1 MLETRSPLG
10 EVPRGETIVSNRGL
24 ERVQV
29 VVERGDGSRV
39 IRLPAPRWAVSVAV
53 GVLGLVL
60 VAGGAWYRDYASL
73 SQQRAAFTALQTR
86 LVEQQKVF
94 DSFQERV
101 ARIRGEVDSWQV
113 LHDRIWQPFGPDT
126 GTERRSSAAIGGRSD
141 AALSAQEDSATGTT
155 EEMERLAA
163 VVGSESQSLR
173 ALERYLAKAGRRA
186 GGAPDTLAG
195 ARTRE
200 LRVRPPHLAVAGRAV
215 EAHSGLDIGVPRGTP
230 VVAPAPGIVIYAGE
244 HAEYGVTLVI
254 DHGNDIKTLY
264 GHLTRVGV
272 APSRRSSADRSSP
285 FTGNTGRSS
294 GPHLHYEI
302 QVKGWPSIHAR
313 TSGTRR
319 AGAR

>member
-53 GVLGLVL
+53 GALGLVL

-73 SQQRAAFTALQTR
+73 KSQRAAFTALQTR

-101 ARIRGEVDSWQV
+101 ARIRGEIDSWQP

-126 GTERRSSAAIGGRSD
+126 GTERRSSAIGGRSD
-141 AALSAQEDSATGTT
+141 AALSAREELAAGTT
-155 EEMERLAA
+155 EELERLAA

-173 ALERYLAKAGRRA
+173 ALERYLAKAGRALVALPTRWPVR
-186 GGAPDTLAG
+186 GPVNSEFGR
-195 ARTRE
+195 RTSPW
-200 LRVRPPHLAVAGRAV
+200 LDDAV
-215 EAHSGLDIGVPRGTP
+215 EAHSGLDIGAPRGTP
-230 VVAPAPGIVIYAGE
+230 VVAPAAGTVVFAGG

-254 DHGNDIKTLY
+254 DHGNEIKTLY

-272 APSRRSSADRSSP
+272 GLDQKIERGQVVA

-302 QVKGWPSIHAR
+302 QVKGQAVNPRSYLWD
-313 TSGTRR
+313 
-319 AGAR
+319 

>member
-1 MLETRSPLG
+1 
-10 EVPRGETIVSNRGL
+10 VSNRGL

-39 IRLPAPRWAVSVAV
+39 IRVPAPRWAVSVAV

-73 SQQRAAFTALQTR
+73 KSQRAAFTALQTR
-86 LVEQQKVF
+86 LAEQQKLF
-94 DSFQERV
+94 DGFQSRV
-101 ARIRGEVDSWQV
+101 AQIRDEVDSWQA
-113 LHDRIWQPFGPDT
+113 LHDRIWQPFGPDV
-126 GTERRSSAAIGGRSD
+126 GSDRRSDAIGGRSG
-141 AALSAQEDSATGTT
+141 AALSGQEELATGTT
-155 EEMERLAA
+155 DELERLAA

-173 ALERYLAKAGRRA
+173 ALERYVSKAGRA
-186 GGAPDTLAG
+186 LGALPS
-195 ARTRE
+195 RWP
-200 LRVRPPHLAVAGRAV
+200 VRGPVNSEFGRRSSPWVDDSV
-215 EAHSGLDIGVPRGTP
+215 EVHSGLDIGAPRGTP
-230 VVAPAPGIVIYAGE
+230 VIAPAAGTIVFAGG

-272 APSRRSSADRSSP
+272 ALDQKVERGQVVA

-302 QVKGWPSIHAR
+302 QVKGQPVNPRSYLWD
-313 TSGTRR
+313 
-319 AGAR
+319 